1 MKIYVLSVV
10 EGQEWVLPRQAD
22 DYELFAALGGQRQ
35 TGWHAPRMEF
45 LREQEDGSP
54 RQHSDF
60 PWLGE
65 HVLILRATA
74 LELLRPTLEP
84 YGEFLPLRSDEAISL
99 FNVTTVLDALDEER
113 SRLVRFDDGG
123 IMMIEST
130 VLRPDA
136 IGDAEI
142 FKLPERADGARVSS
156 IYLQESIVRRIG
168 ELGLKGIAFAMV
180 WSDEPVGQ
188 DRIEYPGV
196 EKRPPISTASS
207 LKRFWAG
214 LRRKAGF

>member
-65 HVLILRATA
+65 EVLILRARA
-74 LELLRPTLEP
+74 LELLKPTLEP

-99 FNVTTVLDALDEER
+99 FNVTTVVDALDEER
-113 SRLVRFDDGG
+113 SKLVRFDDGG

-142 FKLPERADGARVSS
+142 FKLPERADGVRVSS

-214 LRRKAGF
+214 LWRKAGL